1 MVPLQYV
8 GSGSS
13 AVLQRAVGL
22 LTCGTGP
29 TQDPHVSDTR
39 AAQLLRRSLIRQVT
53 SKETPKQN
61 KKWPKETRGEPTP
74 SCANCQ
80 HPPLQWWGKG
90 ISDLGAERERKE
102 AWIRFQEQHQ
112 ERDTRLKLGFYSH
125 FKMRSKQSYVQIKE
139 SKNLSG
145 GRSKGATLWSSSCVQ
160 SSRHLYTEN
169 ITQRERCL
177 HNCQFMSQLCYI
189 WRRGKKRKF
198 KFLTKPL

>member
-1 MVPLQYV
+1 MCLLREILANHQENCAPKDLLSDLLSYLSLPSFPSSLPKYGSQRSNCKNEGCKMPSFPTSLPKYGSAKWEVVPLQYV

-80 HPPLQWWGKG
+80 HPPLQW
-90 ISDLGAERERKE
+90 
-102 AWIRFQEQHQ
+102 
-112 ERDTRLKLGFYSH
+112 
-125 FKMRSKQSYVQIKE
+125 
-139 SKNLSG
+139 
-145 GRSKGATLWSSSCVQ
+145 
-160 SSRHLYTEN
+160 
-169 ITQRERCL
+169 
-177 HNCQFMSQLCYI
+177 
-189 WRRGKKRKF
+189 
-198 KFLTKPL
+198 